1 MSLFHKKMGPY
12 WVLISKLG
20 GLYKPAVVTTIQIN
34 IRLAVGDGGEG
45 NGEPLTYQEEVLFV
59 SPNIKKIFKLVITC
73 ITLAEQSVEDMSS
86 SSAAW
91 VHCFFCKKSVQE
103 LKCAIYLTACGNTV
117 CDSCRSK

>member
-1 MSLFHKKMGPY
+1 MCPYFTKK

-45 NGEPLTYQEEVLFV
+45 NGEALTYQEEVLFV
-59 SPNIKKIFKLVITC
+59 SPNIKKIFNLVITC

-86 SSAAW
+86 SSAW